1 MPMFP
6 CLNTSTIQP
15 VPLAEKLRLIAQ
27 AGFRH
32 VELWNDEIDL
42 HLKSTGESLA
52 DIRKRLDDNGLE
64 VCSIIAA
71 MGWAEAAENDVEA
84 VYAECRRRS
93 EQAAAVGSKWIV
105 ASPPMGPISTSLMQ
119 QRLIRLEQVA
129 HEFQIRPMLEF
140 LGFTEKYKSV
150 NSVLEVIDHA
160 QLKQTPVVGD
170 IYHLIRGG
178 GQLEDLLK
186 FNPGQLG
193 IFHINDLPADPP
205 FAVQTDHD
213 RVMLGEGLI
222 DLNHA
227 IALLRQIQFE
237 GPVSLEL
244 FNKTLWQQDPL
255 MVLKTG
261 YERLTA
267 LLA

>member
-15 VPLAEKLRLIAQ
+15 VPLAEKLPLIAQ
-27 AGFRH
+27 AGFHH
-32 VELWNDEIDL
+32 VELWNDEMDL
-42 HLKSTGESLA
+42 HLQATGESLA
-52 DIRKRLDDNGLE
+52 DIRRRLNDNGLQ

-71 MGWAEAAENDVEA
+71 MGWAEVAEADA
-84 VYAECRRRS
+84 DALFDECARRC

-105 ASPPMGPISTSLMQ
+105 ASPPMGRVPVAQMQ
-119 QRLIRLEQVA
+119 SRLLRLEKIA
-129 HEFQIRPMLEF
+129 HSFQIRPVLEF
-140 LGFTEKYKSV
+140 LGFTEQYKNVSSV
-150 NSVLEVIDHA
+150 IEVIASPELAH
-160 QLKQTPVVGD
+160 TPIVGD

-178 GQLEDLLK
+178 GQLEDLLQ
-186 FNPGQLG
+186 FGPGQLG
-193 IFHINDLPADPP
+193 IFHINDLPAEPP

-222 DLNHA
+222 DLKQS

-244 FNKTLWQQDPL
+244 FNKALWLQDPL
-255 MVLKTG
+255 TVLKTG
-261 YERLTA
+261 FERVSK